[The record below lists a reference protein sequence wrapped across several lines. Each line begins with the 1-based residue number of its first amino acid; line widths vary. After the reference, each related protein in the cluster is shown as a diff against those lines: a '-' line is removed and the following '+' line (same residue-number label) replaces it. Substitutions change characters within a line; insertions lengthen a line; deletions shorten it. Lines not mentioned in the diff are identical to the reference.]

1 MTHGR
6 RCGPAAAGEHESH
19 RLPGHPGSRNVSP
32 RRRTG
37 CAPLT
42 LCYYPAMRRIL
53 IIFLALGLSG
63 CSLFVPKLERPTLS
77 VVRVQMLKSDLWHQ
91 ELKVRMRVQN
101 PNDRVLPVKG
111 IVYQLDV
118 EGQELAHGMSGD
130 SFVVPALGE
139 AEFDMSVSANM
150 ANMLIKLL
158 NKGGSE
164 VEYRIYGKIALSAGL
179 LRSISFNDHGTFK
192 WQ

>member
-1 MTHGR
+1 M
-6 RCGPAAAGEHESH
+6 S
-19 RLPGHPGSRNVSP
+19 
-32 RRRTG
+32 
-37 CAPLT
+37 
-42 LCYYPAMRRIL
+42 RIL
-53 IIFLALGLSG
+53 IILVLLGLSA
-63 CSLFVPKLERPTLS
+63 CSVFVPRLEKPTLS

-91 ELKVRMRVQN
+91 ELEVRIRVQN

-118 EGQELAHGMSGD
+118 EGQELAHGTSGD
-130 SFVVPALGE
+130 SFIVPALGE

-164 VEYRIYGKIALSAGL
+164 VEYRIYGKVGLSSGL

>member
-1 MTHGR
+1 MG
-6 RCGPAAAGEHESH
+6 
-19 RLPGHPGSRNVSP
+19 
-32 RRRTG
+32 
-37 CAPLT
+37 
-42 LCYYPAMRRIL
+42 RIL
-53 IIFLALGLSG
+53 IILVFLGLSG
-63 CSLFVPKLERPTLS
+63 CSLFVPKLEKPTLS

-91 ELKVRMRVQN
+91 EFRVRIRVQN

-111 IVYQLDV
+111 IVYELDV

-158 NKGGSE
+158 NKNGNQ
-164 VEYRIYGKIALSAGL
+164 VEYRIYGKISLSAGL
-179 LRSISFNDHGTFK
+179 LRSISFDDHGTFK

>member
-1 MTHGR
+1 
-6 RCGPAAAGEHESH
+6 
-19 RLPGHPGSRNVSP
+19 
-32 RRRTG
+32 
-37 CAPLT
+37 
-42 LCYYPAMRRIL
+42 MRWIL
-53 IIFLALGLSG
+53 IILVCLGLSG
-63 CSLFVPKLERPTLS
+63 CSLFVPKLEKPTLS

-91 ELKVRMRVQN
+91 EFKVRIRVQN
-101 PNDRVLPVKG
+101 PNDRELPVKG
-111 IVYQLDV
+111 IVYELDV

-158 NKGGSE
+158 NKGGSQ
-164 VEYRIYGKIALSAGL
+164 VEYRIYGKISLSAGL
-179 LRSISFNDHGTFK
+179 LRSIAFDDHGTFK

>member
-1 MTHGR
+1 
-6 RCGPAAAGEHESH
+6 
-19 RLPGHPGSRNVSP
+19 V
-32 RRRTG
+32 
-37 CAPLT
+37 T
-42 LCYYPAMRRIL
+42 LCYYPPMSRIL
-53 IIFLALGLSG
+53 IILVLLGLSG
-63 CSLFVPKLERPTLS
+63 CSLFVPKLEKPTLS

-91 ELKVRMRVQN
+91 EFKVRIRVQN
-101 PNDRVLPVKG
+101 PNDRELPVKG
-111 IVYQLDV
+111 IVYELDV

-158 NKGGSE
+158 NKGGSQ
-164 VEYRIYGKIALSAGL
+164 VEYRIYGKISLSAGL
-179 LRSISFNDHGTFK
+179 LRSIAFDDHGTFK

>member
-1 MTHGR
+1 
-6 RCGPAAAGEHESH
+6 
-19 RLPGHPGSRNVSP
+19 
-32 RRRTG
+32 
-37 CAPLT
+37 
-42 LCYYPAMRRIL
+42 MRKLL
-53 IIFLALGLSG
+53 IILLALGLSG

-77 VVRVQMLKSDLWHQ
+77 VVKVQLLKSDLWHQ
-91 ELKVRMRVQN
+91 ELRVRMRVQN
-101 PNDRVLPVKG
+101 PNDRALPVKG

-158 NKGGSE
+158 NKGGTE
-164 VEYRIYGKIALSAGL
+164 VEYRIYGKISLSAGL
-179 LRSISFNDHGTFK
+179 LRSIKFNDRGTFK
-192 WQ
+192 YQ

>member
-1 MTHGR
+1 
-6 RCGPAAAGEHESH
+6 
-19 RLPGHPGSRNVSP
+19 
-32 RRRTG
+32 
-37 CAPLT
+37 
-42 LCYYPAMRRIL
+42 MRRLFIIL
-53 IIFLALGLSG
+53 LALGLSA
-63 CSLFVPKLERPTLS
+63 CSLFVPKFERPTLS
-77 VVRVQMLKSDLWHQ
+77 VVKVQLLKSALWHQ

-111 IVYQLDV
+111 IVYELDV
-118 EGQELAHGMSGD
+118 DGQELAHGMSGD

-192 WQ
+192 YQ

>member
-1 MTHGR
+1 
-6 RCGPAAAGEHESH
+6 
-19 RLPGHPGSRNVSP
+19 
-32 RRRTG
+32 
-37 CAPLT
+37 
-42 LCYYPAMRRIL
+42 MRRIL
-53 IIFLALGLSG
+53 IILLALGLSG

-77 VVRVQMLKSDLWHQ
+77 IVGVQMLKSDLWHQ

-118 EGQELAHGMSGD
+118 EGQELAHGSSGD

-158 NKGGSE
+158 NKGGTE

-179 LRSISFNDHGTFK
+179 LRSISFDDHGTFK

>member
-1 MTHGR
+1 M
-6 RCGPAAAGEHESH
+6 S
-19 RLPGHPGSRNVSP
+19 
-32 RRRTG
+32 
-37 CAPLT
+37 
-42 LCYYPAMRRIL
+42 RIL
-53 IIFLALGLSG
+53 IIVVFLGLTG
-63 CSLFVPKLERPTLS
+63 CSLFVPKLEKPTLS

-91 ELKVRMRVQN
+91 ELKVRVRVQN
-101 PNDRVLPVKG
+101 PNDRALPVKG
-111 IVYQLDV
+111 IVYQLEV

-130 SFVVPALGE
+130 SFIVPALGE

-150 ANMLIKLL
+150 ANVLIKLL
-158 NKGGSE
+158 NKSGSE

>member
-1 MTHGR
+1 M
-6 RCGPAAAGEHESH
+6 
-19 RLPGHPGSRNVSP
+19 
-32 RRRTG
+32 RRT
-37 CAPLT
+37 L
-42 LCYYPAMRRIL
+42 IL
-53 IIFLALGLSG
+53 LLALGLAG

-77 VVRVQMLKSDLWHQ
+77 LVRVQMLKSDLWHQ

-118 EGQELAHGMSGD
+118 EGQELAHGSSGD

-150 ANMLIKLL
+150 ANILIKLL
-158 NKGGSE
+158 NKGGTE
-164 VEYRIYGKIALSAGL
+164 VDYRIYGKIALSAGL
-179 LRSISFNDHGTFK
+179 LRSISFDDHGTFK

>member
-1 MTHGR
+1 
-6 RCGPAAAGEHESH
+6 
-19 RLPGHPGSRNVSP
+19 
-32 RRRTG
+32 
-37 CAPLT
+37 
-42 LCYYPAMRRIL
+42 MRRIL
-53 IIFLALGLSG
+53 IILLALGLSG

-77 VVRVQMLKSDLWHQ
+77 VVRVQLLKSDLWHQ
-91 ELKVRMRVQN
+91 ELRVRMRVQN

-118 EGQELAHGMSGD
+118 EGQELAHGESGD

-150 ANMLIKLL
+150 ANVLIKLF

>member
-1 MTHGR
+1 M
-6 RCGPAAAGEHESH
+6 S
-19 RLPGHPGSRNVSP
+19 
-32 RRRTG
+32 
-37 CAPLT
+37 
-42 LCYYPAMRRIL
+42 RIL
-53 IIFLALGLSG
+53 IILVFLGLSA
-63 CSLFVPKLERPTLS
+63 CSLFVPKLEKPTLS

-91 ELKVRMRVQN
+91 EFKVRIRVQN
-101 PNDRVLPVKG
+101 PNDRVLPIKG

-130 SFVVPALGE
+130 SFIVPALGE

-164 VEYRIYGKIALSAGL
+164 VEYRIYGKIDLSAGL